1 MRIHELNCGTLN
13 VPGGAAVFGASHFVC
28 RCLLIE
34 LPDRLVA
41 VDTGIGRGDID
52 SPELRLGKDWIE
64 QVGPALDPAETLFA
78 RVSALGLDPRD
89 VSDIV
94 LTHHHRDHAGGLS
107 DFPAA
112 RVHATSACRSAVVR
126 GEGHTMYA
134 QWAHGVRWAPAPTPA
149 SAWRGRDSWTL
160 DGLPASIR
168 LVALSGHSPGH
179 AGVLIEDAGGG
190 DDAMGWQ
197 SAGGPEN
204 PAGREYAR
212 GQENPAGREGT
223 ANGESAGGREL
234 LHVGDAIYH
243 HAQLGCA
250 APPAVEAFAA
260 AVQHDAT
267 ARLATERLLA
277 DLAGE
282 GTVRLLTSHDPAP
295 VQRPEP
301 TRTARRTDT
310 ARRTETGHGG

>member
-41 VDTGIGRGDID
+41 VDTGIGRGDIE

-112 RVHATSACRSAVVR
+112 RVHATGACRSAVVR
-126 GEGHTMYA
+126 GEGHTMPA
-134 QWAHGVRWAPAPTPA
+134 QWAHGVRWAPPPTAAP
-149 SAWRGRDSWTL
+149 AWRGRDSWTL

-179 AGVLIEDAGGG
+179 AGVLIEDTGGG
-190 DDAMGWQ
+190 DDAGSW
-197 SAGGPEN
+197 
-204 PAGREYAR
+204 
-212 GQENPAGREGT
+212 
-223 ANGESAGGREL
+223 ESVGGREL

-243 HAQLGCA
+243 HAQLACA

-267 ARLATERLLA
+267 ARLKTERLLA
-277 DLAGE
+277 DLADE
-282 GTVRLLTSHDPAP
+282 GAVRLLTSHDPAP
-295 VQRPEP
+295 VQRPER
-301 TRTARRTDT
+301 TRTTPRAEASHDS
-310 ARRTETGHGG
+310 